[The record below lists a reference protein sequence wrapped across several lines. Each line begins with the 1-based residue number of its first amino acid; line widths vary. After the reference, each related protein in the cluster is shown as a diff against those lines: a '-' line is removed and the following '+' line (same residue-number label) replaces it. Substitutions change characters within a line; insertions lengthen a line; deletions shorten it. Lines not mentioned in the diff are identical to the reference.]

1 MFLTHPSV
9 SQSVLFLLS
18 AQLLWN
24 HSTEF
29 RETFVVMKD
38 IMRKNWI
45 KISCGYAHRIII
57 QRKFWFNFFSRS
69 YALFEQKFGQNEVY
83 YSKVFVSTTP
93 LKPLNRIS
101 WNFVVNQDIMCRCAC
116 IFTGNFDSIFFL
128 GVTPFFELRNLPKM
142 KDTTQNSL
150 SAQLL
155 WNRSTEFPE
164 TL

>member
-1 MFLTHPSV
+1 MFLTRPSV
-9 SQSVLFLLS
+9 SQSVLFFLS

-29 RETFVVMKD
+29 CETFVVMKD

-69 YALFEQKFGQNEVY
+69 NALFEQKFGQNEVY

-101 WNFVVNQDIMCRCAC
+101 WNFVVMKDLQCRCAY
-116 IFTGNFDSIFFL
+116 IQEIWLNFFSRSYAL
-128 GVTPFFELRNLPKM
+128 FELRTLAKM
-142 KDTTQNSL
+142 KYTTQKNL

-155 WNRSTEFPE
+155 WNRSTEFRE
-164 TL
+164 TS